1 MREVISLGSHDLFL
15 GEVVG
20 CFADGVVRP
29 GRSSAQGH
37 SRIEL
42 AREDGGTTV
51 LEFQGMV
58 HLVS

>member
-1 MREVISLGSHDLFL
+1 MGSHDLFL

-20 CFADGVVRP
+20 CFTDGVIRP

-58 HLVS
+58 HLVSE